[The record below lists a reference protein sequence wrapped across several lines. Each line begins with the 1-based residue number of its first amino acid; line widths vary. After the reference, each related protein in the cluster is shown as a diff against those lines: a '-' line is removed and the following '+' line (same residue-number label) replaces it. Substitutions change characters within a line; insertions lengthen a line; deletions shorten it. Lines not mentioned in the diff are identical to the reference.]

1 VSFTYRFDWDPAKA
15 LANRERH
22 DGIGFELAAT
32 VLRDPLAISVYDDTH
47 SESEDR
53 WITLG
58 QAENGQLLVVVH
70 TFDES
75 DPSHVRVRLISARPA
90 TRRERAQ
97 YETRQP

>member
-70 TFDES
+70 TFDEIDAES
-75 DPSHVRVRLISARPA
+75 AHVRLISARKA
-90 TRRERAQ
+90 TPHERRQ
-97 YETRQP
+97 YEDR